1 MNRKRTNCPA
11 AAYALAVVLLS
22 LLVTFIALDLS
33 AVRREA
39 NLRYREDC
47 GAVAERAC
55 AAPVL
60 QTVMESKDL

>member
-1 MNRKRTNCPA
+1 MNRKKTNCPA

-22 LLVTFIALDLS
+22 MLVTFIALDLS

-39 NLRYREDC
+39 NLRYPDNC

-55 AAPVL
+55 VAPAL
-60 QTVMESKDL
+60 QTAMVSKDL

>member
-1 MNRKRTNCPA
+1 MNHKRSNCPA

-22 LLVTFIALDLS
+22 MLVTFIAFDLS

-39 NLRYREDC
+39 DLRYQDNC

-55 AAPVL
+55 AATAL
-60 QTVMESKDL
+60 QTGMASKDL